1 MDKGAKIMSLREKKA
16 AKKKEEILRSA
27 ASVLA
32 EKGFQGTTMEDVAAN
47 LLMTK
52 GSMYYYFKNKED
64 LLYQCHQMI
73 MQMSMEKI
81 EEVIN
86 SDLPPTQKLKKAVK
100 SHVILTTSE
109 KSMFMMMDKP
119 NQNFSGEYLEDV
131 LLQRKGYE
139 QHFDALILEGIEKGD
154 FDPSID
160 VRTIRLIILGSLNWI
175 LQWYKEDGSQT
186 GDEIAEA
193 FANHLIRLVEK
204 R

>member
-1 MDKGAKIMSLREKKA
+1 MSLREKKA